1 MGRHRTA
8 LAKVIITLLRSLLDS
23 LTEIGD
29 EVGSFVNRQPGVSD
43 MWVRSHVF
51 GSSLRRDDVLCAL
64 IN

>member
-1 MGRHRTA
+1 
-8 LAKVIITLLRSLLDS
+8 VIITLLRSLLDS